1 MLHAFRTTTEEL
13 KNRSWNDQIWGYFS
27 LLCLSLQQNGESYS
41 LYSHH
46 ESMSNINLLLY
57 CPPNGNWVAGIS
69 EGKSVIFRD
78 ADSSL
83 KPQMGTRIHILF
95 TVFSRKIEWSNLS
108 NCMNASGLTL
118 LRAILIVKDFSQEC
132 KAQ

>member
-1 MLHAFRTTTEEL
+1 MLHAFRTVIEEL

-27 LLCLSLQQNGESYS
+27 LLCLSLQWNGESYS
-41 LYSHH
+41 LFSHH
-46 ESMSNINLLLY
+46 ESMSNINLLFY

-83 KPQMGTRIHILF
+83 KPQMGTRIHTLF
-95 TVFSRKIEWSNLS
+95 TVLKENGWSNLS

-118 LRAILIVKDFSQEC
+118 LRAILIVKDFSQNC
-132 KAQ
+132 KAR